1 MLFTKDKDLDW
12 NWTRIKVAFSSSP
25 FFDEYFWTSSF
36 FDFFIPFGDF
46 SAGNGADWIEK
57 QLRYPRDTT
66 AICPCTPGHRAFR
79 TEFREG
85 WMIFSLVYFR
95 KRSNCSRW
103 LLEIIIKSY
112 NWILQHGGKMIMY
125 IFSWADVA
133 VFCNLFSKFFFDHF
147 KRFFPDICSP
157 INCFFKENAYNFSR
171 KRDQFW
177 DENAAW
183 G

>member
-46 SAGNGADWIEK
+46 SAGNGADWIEE

-66 AICPCTPGHRAFR
+66 AICSCTPGHRAFR

-125 IFSWADVA
+125 IFMSGCSGVLQF
-133 VFCNLFSKFFFDHF
+133 VFQILLRPLQTFLPRYLFSDKLFL
-147 KRFFPDICSP
+147 
-157 INCFFKENAYNFSR
+157 
-171 KRDQFW
+171 
-177 DENAAW
+177 
-183 G
+183 